1 MTILEL
7 SASPRFRKWE
17 MAEDD
22 TWHYI
27 KNGPEGKALED
38 FQEYFI
44 ERYKK

>member
-1 MTILEL
+1 M
-7 SASPRFRKWE
+7 WE

-27 KNGPEGKALED
+27 KTGPEGKALED
-38 FQEYFI
+38 FQAYFI